1 MERRGE
7 GESRTKGEL
16 IRQIYWAADRRQVE
30 IGEYEER
37 TRFENPCQTFDTE
50 NSRHGEP
57 TESHRAASWHSWFMI
72 ITRRCQLFEECVHRC
87 RSADRRMPGIVPLL
101 RPALMIRGIEP
112 ASEKNP
118 PRTAMSSFFPT
129 LPRVPPLPF
138 PSYSFLPPRSINR
151 PVFHSSP
158 RCFDFEAYSRFRGR
172 LEFRCF
178 SKMEY
183 LDGHFRRSS
192 VAS

>member
-1 MERRGE
+1 MGSGSKAGRNRRVRG
-7 GESRTKGEL
+7 K
-16 IRQIYWAADRRQVE
+16 
-30 IGEYEER
+30 
-37 TRFENPCQTFDTE
+37 DTVRKPLP
-50 NSRHGEP
+50 NLW
-57 TESHRAASWHSWFMI
+57 HRKLA
-72 ITRRCQLFEECVHRC
+72 TRRANREPSSGFLALVIYDNYTPLPTVWRVCPPLPISWPPNAWHR
-87 RSADRRMPGIVPLL
+87 PPV

-118 PRTAMSSFFPT
+118 PRTAISSFFPT
-129 LPRVPPLPF
+129 LPRVSPLPF

>member
-1 MERRGE
+1 
-7 GESRTKGEL
+7 
-16 IRQIYWAADRRQVE
+16 
-30 IGEYEER
+30 
-37 TRFENPCQTFDTE
+37 
-50 NSRHGEP
+50 
-57 TESHRAASWHSWFMI
+57 MI

-192 VAS
+192 VAFLNSYSMIDAWSFEKDFSFDFSIDYFYRYVIGYIVWNFQRNIE

>member
-50 NSRHGEP
+50 NSRHQPRRANREP
-57 TESHRAASWHSWFMI
+57 SSGFLALVIYDNYTPLPTVWRVCPPLPISWPPNAWHRPP
-72 ITRRCQLFEECVHRC
+72 V
-87 RSADRRMPGIVPLL
+87 

-151 PVFHSSP
+151 PVFHSSL
-158 RCFDFEAYSRFRGR
+158 RCFDFEVSRTTRI
-172 LEFRCF
+172 
-178 SKMEY
+178 
-183 LDGHFRRSS
+183 
-192 VAS
+192 